1 MPLVRPNRTIRSA
14 VSVLAGLVFVFA
26 GALQPVNADDALSI
40 AGGSTTAGL
49 FDVLEIVA
57 DEAGFYKEA
66 HLDVTK
72 QYAGGASTAAQLVAS
87 GKVDLCV
94 ISVEPALVGYEKGVR
109 IQFFLSRQSQYS
121 YVLGVLNDSPIRK
134 LEDLKGKEI
143 GEVTAGSLSEVAA
156 DSMLEGAGLSRE
168 DYSFVPIGY
177 GAQALQAVL
186 DKRVAA
192 TIDIYASLITD
203 EVAAGTKFR
212 IFHNPL
218 LNDIANVGYGA
229 LPSTIAAKSDV
240 LRRFSRAIVK
250 AAVFVRADPQA
261 AARLYLKGSHQTI
274 TPAELATRTH
284 LLTLLEPELPA
295 ADPANR
301 RIGYLSPRGL
311 ELYSRSLVDAGF
323 AHQVVPGSAIATD
336 RFIDY
341 ANDFDRRA
349 VERLAKSYH

>member
-1 MPLVRPNRTIRSA
+1 MTRRVA
-14 VSVLAGLVFVFA
+14 GVLALVLFALPFVPSPA
-26 GALQPVNADDALSI
+26 RADDALSI

-57 DEAGFYKEA
+57 AGAGYYKEA

-109 IQFFLSRQSQYS
+109 LQFFLSRQSQYS
-121 YVLGVLNDSPIRK
+121 YVIGVLNDSPIRR
-134 LEDLKGKEI
+134 LADFKGKEI
-143 GEVTAGSLSEVAA
+143 GEVTVGTLSEVAA
-156 DSMLEGAGLSRE
+156 DSMLAGAGLNRS

-186 DKRVAA
+186 SKRVAA

-203 EVAAGTKFR
+203 EVAAGTTFR
-212 IFHNPL
+212 IFHNPIL
-218 LNDIANVGYGA
+218 SDIANVGYGG
-229 LPSTIAAKSDV
+229 LPATIAAKSDV
-240 LRRFSRAIVK
+240 LKRFSRAIVK

-261 AARLYLKGSHQTI
+261 AARLYLEGSGQKV
-274 TPAELATRTH
+274 TPAALATQTH
-284 LLTLLEPELPA
+284 LLTLLENELPA
-295 ADPANR
+295 SDLSSR

-311 ELYSRSLVDAGF
+311 ELYSRYLVDYGF
-323 AHQVVPGSAIATD
+323 AHQVVPGTAIATD

-341 ANDFDRRA
+341 ANDFDHQA
-349 VERLAKSYH
+349 VERFAKSLH